1 MNDNKPVIKKE
12 TKNKIRVEFERTS
25 AWTRF
30 KLKYLSLNFLMS
42 VIVRFFRFVLML
54 GVSYVILYPFFAKI
68 AASVMTPDDFVD
80 VTVKLISKA
89 PTLDQF
95 KYIILENKYLEAL
108 LNTTIISL
116 LCAVVQMLICSIV
129 AYGIAKFKFRM
140 NKFIFL
146 AVVFTMLVPH
156 EVIQFAMYRQFV
168 EFDILWIRQLLSGQ
182 IIPQLNITD
191 WNGNLLNTDWPLAIL
206 SLTGLGFRNG
216 LYIFILRQFY
226 KGVPDELEESAYID
240 GSGVFR
246 TFFTIIIPLS
256 VPMLITVFL
265 FAFSWQWTD
274 NFYTELFYR
283 GEKAK
288 VLMPDIVK
296 VPKSL
301 RVDFPGKD
309 LYDSA
314 IYNTAALL
322 IIIPLLVMYLFCQ
335 RYLVQGIARSG
346 LTGE

>member
-1 MNDNKPVIKKE
+1 MNDNKTVVKKE
-12 TKNKIRVEFERTS
+12 TKNKIKVDFERTS

-30 KLKYLSLNFLMS
+30 KLKYLSVNFLMS
-42 VIVRFFRFVLML
+42 VIVKFFTFVMML
-54 GVSYVILYPFFAKI
+54 GVSYVILYPFIAKV
-68 AASVMTPDDFVD
+68 AASVMSPDDFVN
-80 VTVKLISKA
+80 VTVKLLSKS

-95 KYIILENKYLEAL
+95 KYIILENKYFTAL
-108 LNTTIISL
+108 LNTTLLSL
-116 LCAVVQMLICSIV
+116 LCAVTQTLICSIV
-129 AYGIAKFKFRM
+129 AYGIAKFKF
-140 NKFIFL
+140 KFNNLIFMC
-146 AVVFTMLVPH
+146 VIFTMLVPH

-182 IIPQLNITD
+182 IIPGLNILE
-191 WNGNLLNTDWPLAIL
+191 WNGNLLNTDWPLVIL

-216 LYIFILRQFY
+216 LYIFMLRQFY

-265 FAFSWQWTD
+265 FSFSWQWTD

-301 RVDFPGKD
+301 KTDYPGTD
-309 LYDSA
+309 LYNSA
-314 IYNTAALL
+314 IYNTAGLL
-322 IIIPLLVMYLFCQ
+322 IIIPLLVLYLFCQ

>member
-1 MNDNKPVIKKE
+1 MNDNKTVIKKE
-12 TKNKIRVEFERTS
+12 TKNKIRVDFERTS

-30 KLKYLSLNFLMS
+30 KLKYLSLNFLLS
-42 VIVRFFRFVLML
+42 VIVKFFTFVMML
-54 GVSYVILYPFFAKI
+54 GVSYVILYPFVAKV
-68 AASVMTPDDFVD
+68 AASVMNPDDFVN

-95 KYIILENKYLEAL
+95 KYIILENNYLQAL
-108 LNTTIISL
+108 LNTTLLSL
-116 LCAVVQMLICSIV
+116 LCAVTQTLICSIV
-129 AYGIAKFKFRM
+129 AYGIAKFKFKF
-140 NKFIFL
+140 NNFIFL
-146 AVVFTMLVPH
+146 CVVFTMLVPH

-182 IIPQLNITD
+182 IIPALNIME
-191 WNGNLLNTDWPLAIL
+191 WNGNLLNTDWPIAIL

-216 LYIFILRQFY
+216 LYIFLLRQFY

-265 FAFSWQWTD
+265 FSFSWQWTD

-301 RVDFPGKD
+301 RTDYPGTD
-309 LYDSA
+309 LYNSA

-322 IIIPLLVMYLFCQ
+322 IIIPLLVIYLFCQ
-335 RYLVQGIARSG
+335 RYLVQGIERSG
-346 LTGE
+346 LVG